1 MYNNYIFDLYGTLI
15 DINTDE
21 WNDDLWKKIAI
32 LYAYKGAHY
41 TYDELNE
48 EYDRLVQAEKKAV
61 LKKSPDTKVVDIKIE
76 KVFRKLFTQKG
87 VKVTKAEVFFIA
99 EAFRCYSTKYIK
111 LYDGVLDLLD
121 TLKAK
126 GKKIYLLS
134 NAQRSFTENELNMFD
149 LTKYFDGI
157 CIPQLPPAAEKAR
170 VEELRRAAKA
180 DLPDRIGR
188 LSRITGLK
196 YNKLT
201 IRASRTKW
209 GSCTGTNN
217 ISLSLFLMT
226 LPEHLRDFVIVHEL
240 CHTVHHDHSPKF
252 HALVDRL
259 VGGNEKALNRE
270 LKAFSIRG

>member
-1 MYNNYIFDLYGTLI
+1 MLTTVEHPRLGEVVLSQSRRARRISISVRGTGCVRLSFPYGVSARRAMEFL
-15 DINTDE
+15 E
-21 WNDDLWKKIAI
+21 
-32 LYAYKGAHY
+32 
-41 TYDELNE
+41 
-48 EYDRLVQAEKKAV
+48 RKAGWV
-61 LKKSPDTKVVDIKIE
+61 
-76 KVFRKLFTQKG
+76 
-87 VKVTKAEVFFIA
+87 
-99 EAFRCYSTKYIK
+99 EAARARRAA
-111 LYDGVLDLLD
+111 LP
-121 TLKAK
+121 
-126 GKKIYLLS
+126 
-134 NAQRSFTENELNMFD
+134 
-149 LTKYFDGI
+149 
-157 CIPQLPPAAEKAR
+157 PQLPPAEEKAR
-170 VEELRRAAKA
+170 IEELRRAAKA

-188 LSRITGLK
+188 ISRITGLK

-217 ISLSLFLMT
+217 ISLSLFLMV

>member
-1 MYNNYIFDLYGTLI
+1 MTSVWVHPRLGEVTLSQSVRARRVSI
-15 DINTDE
+15 SVRATGAVRLSFPRGVSQKRALAFLDE
-21 WNDDLWKKIAI
+21 
-32 LYAYKGAHY
+32 
-41 TYDELNE
+41 
-48 EYDRLVQAEKKAV
+48 
-61 LKKSPDTKVVDIKIE
+61 
-76 KVFRKLFTQKG
+76 
-87 VKVTKAEVFFIA
+87 KAEWI
-99 EAFRCYSTKYIK
+99 EAARERLARKRAA
-111 LYDGVLDLLD
+111 LP
-121 TLKAK
+121 
-126 GKKIYLLS
+126 
-134 NAQRSFTENELNMFD
+134 
-149 LTKYFDGI
+149 
-157 CIPQLPPAAEKAR
+157 PQLPPAEEKAR
-170 VEELRRAAKA
+170 IEELRRAAKA

-188 LSRITGLK
+188 ISRITGLK